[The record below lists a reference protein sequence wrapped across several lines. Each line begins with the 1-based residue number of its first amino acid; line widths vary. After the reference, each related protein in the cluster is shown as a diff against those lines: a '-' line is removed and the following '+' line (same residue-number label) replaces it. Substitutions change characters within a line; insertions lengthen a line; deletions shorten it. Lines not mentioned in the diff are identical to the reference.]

1 MLRVLL
7 SLALALS
14 IGLTA
19 AAADGKKN
27 APKGPKKTADEIFK
41 AKDKDGDGK
50 LSKDEFV
57 GNPKKQAARD
67 KLEAAFKKL
76 DKDGDGFLTSEEFKA
91 KPAKGDKPK
100 KNRGKYTLR
109 G

>member
-19 AAADGKKN
+19 AAADGKKKKN
-27 APKGPKKTADEIFK
+27 GPKAPKKTADEVFK
-41 AKDKDGDGK
+41 EKDKNGDQK

-67 KLEAAFKKL
+67 KLEAAFKKQ
-76 DKDGDGFLTSEEFKA
+76 DKE
-91 KPAKGDKPK
+91 
-100 KNRGKYTLR
+100 KYS
-109 G
+109 

>member
-7 SLALALS
+7 SVALAVS

-19 AAADGKKN
+19 AAAEGKKKN
-27 APKGPKKTADEIFK
+27 GPKAPKKTADEIFK
-41 AKDKDGDGK
+41 AKDKSGDGK
-50 LSKDEFV
+50 LSIDEFV
-57 GNPKKQAARD
+57 GNPKKPGVKE

-76 DKDGDGFLTSEEFKA
+76 DKDSDGFLTLDEFKA

-100 KNRGKYTLR
+100 KNGPKRGK
-109 G
+109 